1 MAKITVHISVPPHII
16 QNHIDVIAPKR
27 VNWRYWTTKVSGCI
41 QAGIQSRY
49 VTKPTSS
56 TQPCI
61 PSGSLNQVPAL
72 IGWSKGG
79 NVTSA
84 GWQLTLCDPIHGV

>member
-1 MAKITVHISVPPHII
+1 
-16 QNHIDVIAPKR
+16 
-27 VNWRYWTTKVSGCI
+27 VSGCI